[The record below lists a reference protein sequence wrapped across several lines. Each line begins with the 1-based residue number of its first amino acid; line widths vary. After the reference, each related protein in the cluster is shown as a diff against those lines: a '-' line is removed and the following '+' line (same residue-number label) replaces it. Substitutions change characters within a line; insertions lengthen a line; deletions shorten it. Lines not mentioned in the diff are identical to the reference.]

1 MFAHEG
7 PVYMRIGNAPIPDLF
22 EPAPFVIG
30 KGKILREGGDMT
42 IISTGAM
49 TAAALRAA
57 ELLAERDINPRVVGM
72 PTVSPLDRDL
82 VLDCAANRPP
92 LLTVEEHYVIGGLG
106 TAVQELATEEHPVR
120 VKKAGIPHLYA
131 GSGPYEELLS
141 LYGLDAPGIA
151 AAAEALLRGT

>member
-30 KGKILREGGDMT
+30 KGKILREGEGLT

-49 TAAALRAA
+49 TAAALQAA
-57 ELLAERDINPRVVGM
+57 ELLAERGITPRLVGM

-82 VLDCAANRPP
+82 VLDCASRGP
-92 LLTVEEHYVIGGLG
+92 LLTVEEHYVTGGLG
-106 TAVQELATEEHPVR
+106 TAVQELVAEEHPVR

-131 GSGPYEELLS
+131 SSGPYEELLS
-141 LYGLDAPGIA
+141 FYGLDAPGIA
-151 AAAEALLRGT
+151 AAAEVLLRGT